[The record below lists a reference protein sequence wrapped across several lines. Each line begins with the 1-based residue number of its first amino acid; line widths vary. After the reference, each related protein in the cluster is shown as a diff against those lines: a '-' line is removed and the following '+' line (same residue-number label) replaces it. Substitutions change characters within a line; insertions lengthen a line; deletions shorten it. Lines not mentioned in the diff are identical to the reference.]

1 MIRLLLRLLNIRDFE
16 VCQSCEV
23 LKQQLAITNAEKKEL
38 TETILSLVQPKIIQ
52 TPNVQVP
59 AFENNA
65 KRFGQRR
72 AELERQHAARNDVR
86 DRSPFI
92 AKPSNLQASSL
103 HPSES
108 PIERS
113 TSPVIS
119 ETIEAIESKLGLND
133 EDASKAI

>member
-1 MIRLLLRLLNIRDFE
+1 MIRLLLRLLNITDFE
-16 VCQSCEV
+16 SCKSCET

-52 TPNVQVP
+52 AAPVHVP
-59 AFENNA
+59 AFEDKG

-72 AELERQHAARNDVR
+72 ADLERQFAARKDVR

-92 AKPSNLQASSL
+92 ARPSNL

-108 PIERS
+108 PAERS
-113 TSPVIS
+113 TDPVVQ
-119 ETIEAIESKLGLND
+119 ETIDSIESKLGLND
-133 EDASKAI
+133 EDKINAG